1 MMKRFV
7 LRAAT
12 ETHGKANDMNE
23 FAETVKR
30 RSSGVEMIDILAASV
45 LRLPS

>member
-1 MMKRFV
+1 MKRFI

-12 ETHGKANDMNE
+12 DTHGKANDMNE

-30 RSSGVEMIDILAASV
+30 RSSGVEMIDIQAISV
-45 LRLPS
+45 LELQS

>member
-7 LRAAT
+7 LRAVTAT
-12 ETHGKANDMNE
+12 RGKTNDMNE